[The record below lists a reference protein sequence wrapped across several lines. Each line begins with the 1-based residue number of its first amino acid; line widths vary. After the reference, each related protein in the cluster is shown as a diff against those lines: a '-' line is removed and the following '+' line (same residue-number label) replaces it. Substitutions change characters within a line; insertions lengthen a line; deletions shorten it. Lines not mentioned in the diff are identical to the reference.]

1 MLNFLGKRLED
12 ITGMD
17 LRYYYGIMREKRGIG
32 MSTMQTRLHY
42 LSSVLSGS
50 YLVKLRRIFFWECCF
65 TNVGVAV
72 ATLRLVE
79 QCYQENRQGGLPEY
93 KPDSTLGKIAITYTT
108 KNMRWTSANTMRMF
122 FVVFLLYSDKAFVK
136 NRQLISYRLNLTF
149 AVSILLTDSSIRS
162 SEISPL
168 RTAL

>member
-50 YLVKLRRIFFWECCF
+50 YLVKLRRIFF
-65 TNVGVAV
+65 
-72 ATLRLVE
+72 
-79 QCYQENRQGGLPEY
+79 
-93 KPDSTLGKIAITYTT
+93 
-108 KNMRWTSANTMRMF
+108 
-122 FVVFLLYSDKAFVK
+122 
-136 NRQLISYRLNLTF
+136 
-149 AVSILLTDSSIRS
+149 
-162 SEISPL
+162 
-168 RTAL
+168 